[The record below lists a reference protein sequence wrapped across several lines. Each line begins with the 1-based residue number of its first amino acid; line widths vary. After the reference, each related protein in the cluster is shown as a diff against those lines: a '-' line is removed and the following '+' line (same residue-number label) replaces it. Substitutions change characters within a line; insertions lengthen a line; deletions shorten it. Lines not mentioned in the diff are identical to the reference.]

1 MTSLTFPKAFKDEVL
16 GKEPLNTSQMRQPT
30 PHISED
36 LRQHKNKQ
44 ITGPFP
50 LQSKHKT
57 NKQLLL

>member
-44 ITGPFP
+44 NYRAFSFTI
-50 LQSKHKT
+50 KA
-57 NKQLLL
+57 